1 MTQSNTLRVVCLAHT
16 GYRRAGLAFEKG
28 DNALDASRL
37 TEAQLAQITADPRL
51 RLEGQGDNTSSEPTA
66 PVSSAPAL
74 TLAQALAQLQPDNPA
89 HFTQSGKPKTEALE
103 ALVKQPVSAKAR
115 DSAWAEHQAANAAQ
129 DEG

>member
-1 MTQSNTLRVVCLAHT
+1 MTQSKTMRVVCLAHT

-28 DNALDASRL
+28 DNTLDATGL

-51 RLEGQGDNTSSEPTA
+51 RLEGQGDSVSA
-66 PVSSAPAL
+66 VSGAAISSAPAL
-74 TLAQALAQLQPDNPA
+74 TLAQALAQLQPDNPD

-115 DSAWAEHQAANAAQ
+115 DSVWAEYQAANAAQ
-129 DEG
+129 GED